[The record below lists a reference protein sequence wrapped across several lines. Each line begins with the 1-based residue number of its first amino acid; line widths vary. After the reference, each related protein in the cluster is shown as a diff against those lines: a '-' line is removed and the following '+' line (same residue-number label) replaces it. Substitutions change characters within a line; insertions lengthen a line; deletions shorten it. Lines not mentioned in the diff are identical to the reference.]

1 MSDTELSAPPAC
13 SQCAGPHL
21 YGLDHRHR
29 TTCPRYAAELSTV
42 EADHR
47 RGRGIRPATLTEQE
61 ILDEHRYEQP
71 DLDEEY
77 AVEYRHEGGIHSR
90 RPLIV
95 SGSGRHRPAE
105 RLIDSGRD

>member
-1 MSDTELSAPPAC
+1 MTGTELAPPPAC
-13 SQCAGPHL
+13 SQCRGPHL

-29 TTCPRYAAELSTV
+29 TTCPRYARELSTV
-42 EADHR
+42 EADYR
-47 RGRGIRPATLTEQE
+47 RGRGIRPATTAEME
-61 ILDEHRYEQP
+61 ILDDLDYEQP

-77 AVEYRHEGGIHSR
+77 AVAYRHEGGIHTR
-90 RPLIV
+90 EVLIV